1 MYCLLTSKNF
11 AAQGSL
17 SVVDVLHHQLTE
29 SLELFCL
36 VSAGT
41 KAREHLSSK
50 DEKLRKREEII
61 NSNISL
67 SRGSTDAR
75 SGYSSVWTSPTGRE
89 RWFGRWNRSA
99 ASCCSVRAQ
108 SLRRLAGRWRFLL
121 LVLLLEVLFPRGT
134 ATEIT
139 RFDSIWLN
147 LHFLRSKT
155 PFQLVSVTQ
164 IEML

>member
-1 MYCLLTSKNF
+1 MFCLLTSKNF

-50 DEKLRKREEII
+50 GEKLRKREEII
-61 NSNISL
+61 TSNISL

-75 SGYSSVWTSPTGRE
+75 SGYSSVRTSPTRRE
-89 RWFGRWNRSA
+89 RCVGRWNRSA
-99 ASCCSVRAQ
+99 ASCCSVRAR

-121 LVLLLEVLFPRGT
+121 LVLLLDVLFPRGT
-134 ATEIT
+134 ATEICRVVST
-139 RFDSIWLN
+139 TIFKL
-147 LHFLRSKT
+147 FLR
-155 PFQLVSVTQ
+155 L
-164 IEML
+164 